1 MITSRKSRKTG
12 NTVLMFDFQ
21 PEKTVYQAVIE
32 LTIDGKSKIIPFRC
46 TGRDCQR
53 FMKDIELESAS
64 SPVTISYILTTTLTG
79 KTERFKDSE
88 TNLKII
94 SETESSVTL
103 IPERERG
110 SKTLLIR
117 SKKFPFRKTSKM
129 SPEDEDRLVKEYE
142 QIILSNPELMQA
154 IEFIAQGSSDN
165 EEVAGNSDDL
175 DVLNLA
181 RQIDDNASDEEISK
195 KLFNLVFNEKS
206 EEEKI
211 SECLEKIEEL
221 ASECISDS
229 ANIEKHFEKFKKYI
243 FNNTNLLGKM
253 SPENYSYVRKLIR
266 TVKSLM
272 SACKKIT
279 SKKSRSEAL
288 RKFCDK
294 TELDDNVQSI
304 QNITKK
310 MSEKS
315 SKNFSNNSV
324 NTEKVSEKSLNN
336 SEKSLNNLK
345 NSEKV
350 EKVSE
355 NSETNSDISENVL
368 NNSETSL
375 QNSEKSSNS
384 GKSLNNSVNSEEVE
398 KVSENLSNNSETNFK
413 TNSEINSF
421 NYVQGISTNLSE
433 NIAGFT

>member
-46 TGRDCQR
+46 TGRDGQR

-64 SPVTISYILTTTLTG
+64 SPVTLSYILTTTLTG
-79 KTERFKDSE
+79 KTERYKDSE

-94 SETESSVTL
+94 SETDNSITL
-103 IPERERG
+103 FPKREKG

-129 SPEDEDRLVKEYE
+129 SPEEEEKLVKEYE

-165 EEVAGNSDDL
+165 EEVDNNSEDL

-195 KLFNLVFNEKS
+195 KLYNLIFNEKS

-288 RKFCDK
+288 HKFCDK

-304 QNITKK
+304 QKITKK
-310 MSEKS
+310 ISEKS
-315 SKNFSNNSV
+315 S
-324 NTEKVSEKSLNN
+324 
-336 SEKSLNNLK
+336 
-345 NSEKV
+345 
-350 EKVSE
+350 
-355 NSETNSDISENVL
+355 

-375 QNSEKSSNS
+375 QNS
-384 GKSLNNSVNSEEVE
+384 GKVE
-398 KVSENLSNNSETNFK
+398 KVSENLSNNSEKSSNNSENVLNNSEK
-413 TNSEINSF
+413 YLNKSEKVEKVEKVSENSEINSF
-421 NYVQGISTNLSE
+421 NYVQGISMNLSE
-433 NIAGFT
+433 NITGFT

>member
-1 MITSRKSRKTG
+1 MITSRRSRKTR

-46 TGRDCQR
+46 TGRDGQR

-79 KTERFKDSE
+79 KTEKFKDSE

-94 SETESSVTL
+94 SETDDSVTL

-110 SKTLLIR
+110 SKPLRMR
-117 SKKFPFRKTSKM
+117 SKKFPFKKTSKM
-129 SPEDEDRLVKEYE
+129 SPEEEEKLVKEYE
-142 QIILSNPELMQA
+142 QIILNNPELMQA

-211 SECLEKIEEL
+211 TECLEKIEEL

-304 QNITKK
+304 QNIAKK
-310 MSEKS
+310 NSEKS
-315 SKNFSNNSV
+315 S
-324 NTEKVSEKSLNN
+324 NN
-336 SEKSLNNLK
+336 SETNLK
-345 NSEKV
+345 NSEK
-350 EKVSE
+350 
-355 NSETNSDISENVL
+355 
-368 NNSETSL
+368 
-375 QNSEKSSNS
+375 
-384 GKSLNNSVNSEEVE
+384 VE
-398 KVSENLSNNSETNFK
+398 KVSENLSNNSETNSNNSEK
-413 TNSEINSF
+413 VEKVSEKLSNNSEINSF

-433 NIAGFT
+433 NITGFT

>member
-32 LTIDGKSKIIPFRC
+32 LTIDGKSKIIPFKC
-46 TGRDCQR
+46 TGYNGQR
-53 FMKDIELESAS
+53 FMKDIELERPAS
-64 SPVTISYILTTTLTG
+64 SVTISYILTTTLTG
-79 KTERFKDSE
+79 KTEKYKDSE
-88 TNLKII
+88 TNLKVI
-94 SETESSVTL
+94 SETDDSITL
-103 IPERERG
+103 FPKREKG

-129 SPEDEDRLVKEYE
+129 SPEEEDRLVKEYE

-165 EEVAGNSDDL
+165 EEVDNNSEDL

-195 KLFNLVFNEKS
+195 KLYNLIFNEKS

-243 FNNTNLLGKM
+243 INNTNLLGKM

-288 RKFCDK
+288 HKFCDK

-304 QNITKK
+304 QKITKRI
-310 MSEKS
+310 SEKS
-315 SKNFSNNSV
+315 SKNSETNLQNS
-324 NTEKVSEKSLNN
+324 EKVEEVSENSSNN
-336 SEKSLNNLK
+336 SEKSSNN
-345 NSEKV
+345 
-350 EKVSE
+350 
-355 NSETNSDISENVL
+355 SENVL
-368 NNSETSL
+368 NNSE
-375 QNSEKSSNS
+375 E
-384 GKSLNNSVNSEEVE
+384 SLN
-398 KVSENLSNNSETNFK
+398 
-413 TNSEINSF
+413 NSEINSF
-421 NYVQGISTNLSE
+421 NYVHGISTNLSE

>member
-46 TGRDCQR
+46 TGRDGQR
-53 FMKDIELESAS
+53 FMKDIELERPAS
-64 SPVTISYILTTTLTG
+64 SVTISYIVTTTLTG
-79 KTERFKDSE
+79 KTEKFKDSE

-94 SETESSVTL
+94 SETDDSVTL
-103 IPERERG
+103 IPEREKG
-110 SKTLLIR
+110 VKVQYFKHLKNTS
-117 SKKFPFRKTSKM
+117 RKTSKM
-129 SPEDEDRLVKEYE
+129 SSEDEEKLVKEYE

-165 EEVAGNSDDL
+165 EEVDSNSDDL

-195 KLFNLVFNEKS
+195 KLFNLVFDKKS

-211 SECLEKIEEL
+211 AECLEKIEEL
-221 ASECISDS
+221 GSECISDS

-288 RKFCDK
+288 HKFCDK

-310 MSEKS
+310 ISEKS
-315 SKNFSNNSV
+315 SKNLSNNSV
-324 NTEKVSEKSLNN
+324 NTEKVSEKSLKN
-336 SEKSLNNLK
+336 SEKSLNNLQ

-355 NSETNSDISENVL
+355 NSETNSN
-368 NNSETSL
+368 
-375 QNSEKSSNS
+375 NSEKSLKNS
-384 GKSLNNSVNSEEVE
+384 E
-398 KVSENLSNNSETNFK
+398 KVSE
-413 TNSEINSF
+413 NSEINSF

>member
-32 LTIDGKSKIIPFRC
+32 LTIDGKSQIIPFRC
-46 TGRDCQR
+46 TGRDGQR
-53 FMKDIELESAS
+53 FMKDIELERPAS
-64 SPVTISYILTTTLTG
+64 SVTLSYILTTTLTG
-79 KTERFKDSE
+79 KTEKFKDSE
-88 TNLKII
+88 TNLKVI
-94 SETESSVTL
+94 SETDDSVTL

-110 SKTLLIR
+110 SKTLLRR

-129 SPEDEDRLVKEYE
+129 SSEDEDRLVKEYE

-165 EEVAGNSDDL
+165 EEVDGNSDDL

-211 SECLEKIEEL
+211 AECLEKIEEL
-221 ASECISDS
+221 GSECISDS

-288 RKFCDK
+288 HKFCDK

-310 MSEKS
+310 I
-315 SKNFSNNSV
+315 
-324 NTEKVSEKSLNN
+324 SEKSLN
-336 SEKSLNNLK
+336 
-345 NSEKV
+345 
-350 EKVSE
+350 
-355 NSETNSDISENVL
+355 
-368 NNSETSL
+368 SETSL
-375 QNSEKSSNS
+375 N
-384 GKSLNNSVNSEEVE
+384 NSEEVE
-398 KVSENLSNNSETNFK
+398 KVSENLSNNSETNSNNSEK
-413 TNSEINSF
+413 VSENSETNSNNSEKSLKNSEKVSENSEIDSF

>member
-46 TGRDCQR
+46 TGRDGQR
-53 FMKDIELESAS
+53 FMKEIELESAS
-64 SPVTISYILTTTLTG
+64 SPVTLSYILTTTLTG
-79 KTERFKDSE
+79 KTEKFKDSE

-94 SETESSVTL
+94 SETDDSITL
-103 IPERERG
+103 FPKREKGVKVQYFKRL
-110 SKTLLIR
+110 KNT
-117 SKKFPFRKTSKM
+117 PRKTSKM
-129 SPEDEDRLVKEYE
+129 TPEEEEKLVKEYE
-142 QIILSNPELMQA
+142 QIILNNPELMQA

-165 EEVAGNSDDL
+165 EEVPEDSEDL

-195 KLFNLVFNEKS
+195 KLYNLVFNEKS

-211 SECLEKIEEL
+211 AECLEKIEEL
-221 ASECISDS
+221 GSECISDS

-310 MSEKS
+310 ISEKS
-315 SKNFSNNSV
+315 SNNSV
-324 NTEKVSEKSLNN
+324 NSDNSETSLQNSVKTETNFKTNLEEVRKVEKVSKNLSNNSEINSNNSEKSLNN
-336 SEKSLNNLK
+336 SE
-345 NSEKV
+345 
-350 EKVSE
+350 
-355 NSETNSDISENVL
+355 T
-368 NNSETSL
+368 
-375 QNSEKSSNS
+375 
-384 GKSLNNSVNSEEVE
+384 
-398 KVSENLSNNSETNFK
+398 
-413 TNSEINSF
+413 NSF

-433 NIAGFT
+433 NITGFT

>member
-1 MITSRKSRKTG
+1 MITSRRSRKTG

-46 TGRDCQR
+46 TGRDGQR
-53 FMKDIELESAS
+53 FMKDIELECAS
-64 SPVTISYILTTTLTG
+64 SPVTLSYILTTTLTG
-79 KTERFKDSE
+79 KTEKFKDSE

-94 SETESSVTL
+94 SETDNSVTL
-103 IPERERG
+103 IPEREKGVKAQYFKRLKNT
-110 SKTLLIR
+110 S
-117 SKKFPFRKTSKM
+117 RKTSKM
-129 SPEDEDRLVKEYE
+129 TPEEEEKLVKEYE
-142 QIILSNPELMQA
+142 QIILNNPELMQA

-165 EEVAGNSDDL
+165 EEVLEDSEDL

-195 KLFNLVFNEKS
+195 KLYNLVFNEKS

-211 SECLEKIEEL
+211 TECLEKIEEL
-221 ASECISDS
+221 GSECISDS

-310 MSEKS
+310 I
-315 SKNFSNNSV
+315 
-324 NTEKVSEKSLNN
+324 SEKSLNN
-336 SEKSLNNLK
+336 SETNLK
-345 NSEKV
+345 NSE
-350 EKVSE
+350 
-355 NSETNSDISENVL
+355 TNS
-368 NNSETSL
+368 NNSE
-375 QNSEKSSNS
+375 K
-384 GKSLNNSVNSEEVE
+384 VE
-398 KVSENLSNNSETNFK
+398 KVSENLSNNSET
-413 TNSEINSF
+413 NSF

-433 NIAGFT
+433 NITGFT

>member
-32 LTIDGKSKIIPFRC
+32 LTIDGKSQIIPFRC
-46 TGRDCQR
+46 TGRDGQR

-64 SPVTISYILTTTLTG
+64 SPVTLSYILTTTLTG
-79 KTERFKDSE
+79 KTEKFKDSE
-88 TNLKII
+88 TNLKVI
-94 SETESSVTL
+94 SETESSITL
-103 IPERERG
+103 FPKRERG

-129 SPEDEDRLVKEYE
+129 SPEDEEKLVKEYE

-154 IEFIAQGSSDN
+154 IEFLAQGSSDN

-253 SPENYSYVRKLIR
+253 SPENYAYVRKLIR

-288 RKFCDK
+288 HKFCDK

-310 MSEKS
+310 ISENSEKS
-315 SKNFSNNSV
+315 LKNSENFSNNSV
-324 NTEKVSEKSLNN
+324 NSEINFKKNSGNSEKVPEKCLNNSETNSDNSDNSEKSLNN
-336 SEKSLNNLK
+336 SG
-345 NSEKV
+345 KV
-350 EKVSE
+350 EKVPE
-355 NSETNSDISENVL
+355 NDV
-368 NNSETSL
+368 
-375 QNSEKSSNS
+375 
-384 GKSLNNSVNSEEVE
+384 
-398 KVSENLSNNSETNFK
+398 
-413 TNSEINSF
+413 
-421 NYVQGISTNLSE
+421 NYVYDISTNLSE
-433 NIAGFT
+433 NITGFT

>member
-32 LTIDGKSKIIPFRC
+32 LTIDGKSQIIPFRC
-46 TGRDCQR
+46 TGRDGQR

-64 SPVTISYILTTTLTG
+64 SPVTLSYILTTTLTG
-79 KTERFKDSE
+79 KTEKFKDSE
-88 TNLKII
+88 TNLRVI
-94 SETESSVTL
+94 SETDDSVTL
-103 IPERERG
+103 FPEREKG
-110 SKTLLIR
+110 SKPLLRR

-129 SPEDEDRLVKEYE
+129 TPEDEEKLVKEYE
-142 QIILSNPELMQA
+142 QIILNNPELMQA

-181 RQIDDNASDEEISK
+181 RQIDDNASDSEISK
-195 KLFNLVFNEKS
+195 KLYNLVFNEKS
-206 EEEKI
+206 EEDKI
-211 SECLEKIEEL
+211 TECLEKIEEL
-221 ASECISDS
+221 GSECISDS

-253 SPENYSYVRKLIR
+253 SPEDYSYVRKLIR

-310 MSEKS
+310 
-315 SKNFSNNSV
+315 
-324 NTEKVSEKSLNN
+324 
-336 SEKSLNNLK
+336 
-345 NSEKV
+345 
-350 EKVSE
+350 
-355 NSETNSDISENVL
+355 ISA
-368 NNSETSL
+368 
-375 QNSEKSSNS
+375 
-384 GKSLNNSVNSEEVE
+384 NSEECSNTSGKVE
-398 KVSENLSNNSETNFK
+398 KVSENLSNNSETNSNNLENILNNSETNSK
-413 TNSEINSF
+413 NSVNSEINF
-421 NYVQGISTNLSE
+421 KKNYGNSEKVPENDVNYAYDISTNLSE
-433 NIAGFT
+433 NITGFT

>member
-46 TGRDCQR
+46 TGRDGQR
-53 FMKDIELESAS
+53 FMKDIELERPAS
-64 SPVTISYILTTTLTG
+64 SVTISYILTTTLTG
-79 KTERFKDSE
+79 KTEKFKDSE

-94 SETESSVTL
+94 SETDDSITL

-117 SKKFPFRKTSKM
+117 SKTFPFRKTSKM

-221 ASECISDS
+221 GSECISDS

-288 RKFCDK
+288 HKFCDK

-310 MSEKS
+310 ISEKS

-336 SEKSLNNLK
+336 SEKSLNNLQNSGKVEKVSENSETNSNNSEKSLK

-355 NSETNSDISENVL
+355 NSEID
-368 NNSETSL
+368 
-375 QNSEKSSNS
+375 
-384 GKSLNNSVNSEEVE
+384 
-398 KVSENLSNNSETNFK
+398 
-413 TNSEINSF
+413 SF

-433 NIAGFT
+433 NITGFT

>member
-12 NTVLMFDFQ
+12 NAVLMFDFQ

-46 TGRDCQR
+46 TGRDGQR

-64 SPVTISYILTTTLTG
+64 SPVTLSYILTTTLTG
-79 KTERFKDSE
+79 KTEKYKDSE
-88 TNLKII
+88 TNLKVI
-94 SETESSVTL
+94 SETDDSVTL
-103 IPERERG
+103 IPEREKG
-110 SKTLLIR
+110 SKPLLRR

-129 SPEDEDRLVKEYE
+129 TPEDEEKLVKEYE
-142 QIILSNPELMQA
+142 QIILNNPELMQA

-165 EEVAGNSDDL
+165 EEVPEDSEDL

-195 KLFNLVFNEKS
+195 KLYNLVFNEKS

-211 SECLEKIEEL
+211 AECLEKIEEL
-221 ASECISDS
+221 ASDCISDS

-288 RKFCDK
+288 HKFCDK

-310 MSEKS
+310 ISETS
-315 SKNFSNNSV
+315 LQNSEEI
-324 NTEKVSEKSLNN
+324 EKVSENLSNNLETNSNNSENVLNN
-336 SEKSLNNLK
+336 SEKSLNN
-345 NSEKV
+345 
-350 EKVSE
+350 
-355 NSETNSDISENVL
+355 
-368 NNSETSL
+368 
-375 QNSEKSSNS
+375 
-384 GKSLNNSVNSEEVE
+384 
-398 KVSENLSNNSETNFK
+398 
-413 TNSEINSF
+413 SEINSF
-421 NYVQGISTNLSE
+421 NYIQGISTNLSE

>member
-46 TGRDCQR
+46 TGRDGQR
-53 FMKDIELESAS
+53 FMKEIELESAS
-64 SPVTISYILTTTLTG
+64 SPVTISYIVTTTLTG
-79 KTERFKDSE
+79 KTEKFKDSE
-88 TNLKII
+88 TNLKVI

-103 IPERERG
+103 FPKREKGVKVQYFKRL
-110 SKTLLIR
+110 KNT
-117 SKKFPFRKTSKM
+117 PRKTSKM
-129 SPEDEDRLVKEYE
+129 SPEEEEKLVKEYE

-253 SPENYSYVRKLIR
+253 SPENYAYVRKLIR

-279 SKKSRSEAL
+279 SKKLRSEAL
-288 RKFCDK
+288 HKFCDK

-310 MSEKS
+310 ISEKS
-315 SKNFSNNSV
+315 SKNSENFSNNSV
-324 NTEKVSEKSLNN
+324 NSETNSNNSEKSLNN
-336 SEKSLNNLK
+336 SENSERNLQ

-355 NSETNSDISENVL
+355 FSETNSN
-368 NNSETSL
+368 
-375 QNSEKSSNS
+375 NSEKSL
-384 GKSLNNSVNSEEVE
+384 K
-398 KVSENLSNNSETNFK
+398 
-413 TNSEINSF
+413 NSEINSF
-421 NYVQGISTNLSE
+421 NYVQDISTNLSE
-433 NIAGFT
+433 NITGFT

>member
-21 PEKTVYQAVIE
+21 PEFSVYQALIE
-32 LTIDGKSKIIPFRC
+32 LTLDGKSKIIPFKC
-46 TGRDCQR
+46 TGYDGQR
-53 FMKDIELESAS
+53 FMKDIELERPAS
-64 SPVTISYILTTTLTG
+64 SVTLSYILTTTLTG
-79 KTERFKDSE
+79 KTEKFKDSE
-88 TNLKII
+88 TNLKVI
-94 SETESSVTL
+94 SETESSITL
-103 IPERERG
+103 IPEREKGVKVQYFKRL
-110 SKTLLIR
+110 KNT
-117 SKKFPFRKTSKM
+117 PRKPKM
-129 SPEDEDRLVKEYE
+129 SSDEEEKLVKEYE

-165 EEVAGNSDDL
+165 DEVSDNSDDL

-221 ASECISDS
+221 GSECISDS

-253 SPENYSYVRKLIR
+253 SPENYAYVRKLIR

-310 MSEKS
+310 ISEKS
-315 SKNFSNNSV
+315 SKNSENFSNN
-324 NTEKVSEKSLNN
+324 SEKSLNN
-336 SEKSLNNLK
+336 SEKVSENFSN
-345 NSEKV
+345 NSETNSDN
-350 EKVSE
+350 SE
-355 NSETNSDISENVL
+355 NSETN
-368 NNSETSL
+368 L
-375 QNSEKSSNS
+375 Q
-384 GKSLNNSVNSEEVE
+384 NSEEVE
-398 KVSENLSNNSETNFK
+398 KVSENDV
-413 TNSEINSF
+413 
-421 NYVQGISTNLSE
+421 NYVYDISSNLSE
-433 NIAGFT
+433 NITGFT

>member
-46 TGRDCQR
+46 TGRDGQR

-64 SPVTISYILTTTLTG
+64 SPVTLSYILTTTLTG
-79 KTERFKDSE
+79 KTEKFKDYE

-94 SETESSVTL
+94 SETDDSVTL

-110 SKTLLIR
+110 SKPLLRR

-129 SPEDEDRLVKEYE
+129 SSEEEEKLVKEYE
-142 QIILSNPELMQA
+142 QIILNNPELMQA

-165 EEVAGNSDDL
+165 EEVAGNSEDL

-279 SKKSRSEAL
+279 IKKSRSEAL
-288 RKFCDK
+288 HKFCDK
-294 TELDDNVQSI
+294 TELDDDVQSI
-304 QNITKK
+304 QDITKK
-310 MSEKS
+310 IFVKTEKS
-315 SKNFSNNSV
+315 LNNSGKVEEVSENLSNNSV
-324 NTEKVSEKSLNN
+324 NSELNFKKNSGNSEKVPEKCLNNSETNSDNSDNSEKSLNN
-336 SEKSLNNLK
+336 SEEI
-345 NSEKV
+345 EKV
-350 EKVSE
+350 PE
-355 NSETNSDISENVL
+355 NDV
-368 NNSETSL
+368 
-375 QNSEKSSNS
+375 
-384 GKSLNNSVNSEEVE
+384 
-398 KVSENLSNNSETNFK
+398 
-413 TNSEINSF
+413 
-421 NYVQGISTNLSE
+421 NYVYNISTNLSE
-433 NIAGFT
+433 NITGFT

>member
-46 TGRDCQR
+46 TGRDGQR
-53 FMKDIELESAS
+53 FMKDIELERPTS
-64 SPVTISYILTTTLTG
+64 SVTLSYILTTTLTG
-79 KTERFKDSE
+79 KTEKYKDSE

-94 SETESSVTL
+94 SETDNSVTL

-110 SKTLLIR
+110 SKTLLRR

-129 SPEDEDRLVKEYE
+129 SPEEEDRLVKEYE

-221 ASECISDS
+221 GSECISDS

-288 RKFCDK
+288 HKFCDK

-310 MSEKS
+310 ISEKS

-324 NTEKVSEKSLNN
+324 NADN
-336 SEKSLNNLK
+336 SETSLQ
-345 NSEKV
+345 NSGEV

-355 NSETNSDISENVL
+355 NSETNSD
-368 NNSETSL
+368 
-375 QNSEKSSNS
+375 NSEKSL
-384 GKSLNNSVNSEEVE
+384 KNSVNT
-398 KVSENLSNNSETNFK
+398 ETNFK
-413 TNSEINSF
+413 INSEINSF

>member
-32 LTIDGKSKIIPFRC
+32 LTIDEKSKIIPFRC
-46 TGRDCQR
+46 TGRDGQR

-64 SPVTISYILTTTLTG
+64 SPVTLSYILTTTLTG
-79 KTERFKDSE
+79 KTEKFKDSE

-94 SETESSVTL
+94 SETDDSVTL
-103 IPERERG
+103 IPEREKG
-110 SKTLLIR
+110 SKPLLRR
-117 SKKFPFRKTSKM
+117 SKKFPFKKTSKM
-129 SPEDEDRLVKEYE
+129 TPEEEEKLVKEYE
-142 QIILSNPELMQA
+142 QIILNNPELMQA

-288 RKFCDK
+288 HKFCDK

-310 MSEKS
+310 ISEKS
-315 SKNFSNNSV
+315 SNNSETNSNNSECV
-324 NTEKVSEKSLNN
+324 LNNAEKVEKVSENLSNNSENVLNN
-336 SEKSLNNLK
+336 SENSERNLQ

-355 NSETNSDISENVL
+355 NSEM
-368 NNSETSL
+368 
-375 QNSEKSSNS
+375 
-384 GKSLNNSVNSEEVE
+384 
-398 KVSENLSNNSETNFK
+398 
-413 TNSEINSF
+413 NSF

-433 NIAGFT
+433 NITGFT

>member
-1 MITSRKSRKTG
+1 MITSRRSRKTG

-21 PEKTVYQAVIE
+21 PDKTVYQAVIE

-46 TGRDCQR
+46 TGRDGQR

-64 SPVTISYILTTTLTG
+64 SPVTLSYILTTTLTG
-79 KTERFKDSE
+79 KTEKFKDSE
-88 TNLKII
+88 TNLKVI
-94 SETESSVTL
+94 SETDNSVTL
-103 IPERERG
+103 IPEREKGVKAQYFKRL
-110 SKTLLIR
+110 KNT
-117 SKKFPFRKTSKM
+117 PRKTSKM
-129 SPEDEDRLVKEYE
+129 SPEEEEKLVKEYE
-142 QIILSNPELMQA
+142 QIILNNPELMQA

-165 EEVAGNSDDL
+165 EEVPENSEDL

-195 KLFNLVFNEKS
+195 KLYNLVFNEKS

-211 SECLEKIEEL
+211 TECLEKIEEL
-221 ASECISDS
+221 GSECISDS

-279 SKKSRSEAL
+279 SKNSRSEAL

-294 TELDDNVQSI
+294 TELDDNTQSI
-304 QNITKK
+304 QTITKK
-310 MSEKS
+310 ISVKTEKS
-315 SKNFSNNSV
+315 
-324 NTEKVSEKSLNN
+324 
-336 SEKSLNNLK
+336 
-345 NSEKV
+345 
-350 EKVSE
+350 
-355 NSETNSDISENVL
+355 L

-375 QNSEKSSNS
+375 QNSEK
-384 GKSLNNSVNSEEVE
+384 VE
-398 KVSENLSNNSETNFK
+398 KVSENLSNNSETSLKNSEK
-413 TNSEINSF
+413 NSNNSETNSNNSGNILNNSETNSF
-421 NYVQGISTNLSE
+421 NYVQGISSNLSE
-433 NIAGFT
+433 NTTGFT

>member
-46 TGRDCQR
+46 TGRDGQR
-53 FMKDIELESAS
+53 FMKEIELESAS
-64 SPVTISYILTTTLTG
+64 SPVTISYIVTTTLTG
-79 KTERFKDSE
+79 KTEKFKDSE
-88 TNLKII
+88 TNLKVI
-94 SETESSVTL
+94 SETESSITL
-103 IPERERG
+103 FPKREKGVKVQYFKRL
-110 SKTLLIR
+110 KNT
-117 SKKFPFRKTSKM
+117 PRKTSKM
-129 SPEDEDRLVKEYE
+129 SPEEEEKLVKEYE

-243 FNNTNLLGKM
+243 FNNANLLGKM

-288 RKFCDK
+288 HKFCDK

-304 QNITKK
+304 QNFTKK
-310 MSEKS
+310 ISEKS
-315 SKNFSNNSV
+315 SEKSSNSERSSNNS
-324 NTEKVSEKSLNN
+324 EN
-336 SEKSLNNLK
+336 SKRNLQ

-355 NSETNSDISENVL
+355 FSETNSNISE
-368 NNSETSL
+368 
-375 QNSEKSSNS
+375 
-384 GKSLNNSVNSEEVE
+384 KSLNNSV
-398 KVSENLSNNSETNFK
+398 NSETNFK
-413 TNSEINSF
+413 TNSEIDSF
-421 NYVQGISTNLSE
+421 NYVQDVSTNLSE
-433 NIAGFT
+433 NITGFT

>member
-1 MITSRKSRKTG
+1 MITSRRSRKTG

-21 PEKTVYQAVIE
+21 PDKTVYQAVIE

-46 TGRDCQR
+46 TGRDGQR
-53 FMKDIELESAS
+53 FMKDIELECAS
-64 SPVTISYILTTTLTG
+64 SPVTLSYILTTTLTG
-79 KTERFKDSE
+79 KTEKFKDSE

-94 SETESSVTL
+94 SETDDSVTL

-110 SKTLLIR
+110 SKPLLRR

-129 SPEDEDRLVKEYE
+129 TPEEEEKLVKEYE
-142 QIILSNPELMQA
+142 QIILNNPELMQA

-165 EEVAGNSDDL
+165 EEVPENSEDL

-195 KLFNLVFNEKS
+195 KLYNLVFNEKS

-211 SECLEKIEEL
+211 AECLEKIEEL
-221 ASECISDS
+221 GSECISDS

-253 SPENYSYVRKLIR
+253 SPEDYSYVRKLIR

-294 TELDDNVQSI
+294 TELDDSVQSI

-310 MSEKS
+310 ISEKS
-315 SKNFSNNSV
+315 SNNSV
-324 NTEKVSEKSLNN
+324 N
-336 SEKSLNNLK
+336 
-345 NSEKV
+345 
-350 EKVSE
+350 
-355 NSETNSDISENVL
+355 SD
-368 NNSETSL
+368 NSETSL
-375 QNSEKSSNS
+375 QNSVKTETNFKTN
-384 GKSLNNSVNSEEVE
+384 LEEVRKVE
-398 KVSENLSNNSETNFK
+398 KVSENLSNNSEINSN
-413 TNSEINSF
+413 NSEKSLNNSETNSF
-421 NYVQGISTNLSE
+421 NYVEGISTNLSE
-433 NIAGFT
+433 NITGFT

>member
-46 TGRDCQR
+46 TGRDGQR
-53 FMKDIELESAS
+53 FMKDIELERPAS
-64 SPVTISYILTTTLTG
+64 SVTLSYILTTTLTG
-79 KTERFKDSE
+79 KTEKFKDSE

-94 SETESSVTL
+94 SETDDSITL
-103 IPERERG
+103 IPEREKG
-110 SKTLLIR
+110 VKVQYFKHLKNTS
-117 SKKFPFRKTSKM
+117 RKTSKM
-129 SPEDEDRLVKEYE
+129 SPEDEEKLVKEYE
-142 QIILSNPELMQA
+142 QIILSNPELMKA

-165 EEVAGNSDDL
+165 EEVPEDSEDL

-211 SECLEKIEEL
+211 AECLEKIEEL

-288 RKFCDK
+288 HKFCDK

-310 MSEKS
+310 ISEKS

-336 SEKSLNNLK
+336 SEKSLNNLQ

-355 NSETNSDISENVL
+355 NLSNNSETNS
-368 NNSETSL
+368 NNSE
-375 QNSEKSSNS
+375 
-384 GKSLNNSVNSEEVE
+384 KSLNNSV
-398 KVSENLSNNSETNFK
+398 NSETNFK

-433 NIAGFT
+433 NITGFT

>member
-12 NTVLMFDFQ
+12 NTILMFDFQ

-46 TGRDCQR
+46 TGRDGQR
-53 FMKDIELESAS
+53 FMKEIELESAS
-64 SPVTISYILTTTLTG
+64 SPVTISYIVTTTLTG
-79 KTERFKDSE
+79 KTEKFKDSE
-88 TNLKII
+88 TNLKVI
-94 SETESSVTL
+94 SETESSITL
-103 IPERERG
+103 FPKREKGVKVQYFKRL
-110 SKTLLIR
+110 KNT
-117 SKKFPFRKTSKM
+117 PRKTSKM
-129 SPEDEDRLVKEYE
+129 SPEEEEKLVKEYE

-288 RKFCDK
+288 HKFCDK

-310 MSEKS
+310 ISENSEKS
-315 SKNFSNNSV
+315 LKNSENFSNNSV
-324 NTEKVSEKSLNN
+324 NSETNSNNSEKSLNN
-336 SEKSLNNLK
+336 SENSERNLQ

-355 NSETNSDISENVL
+355 FSETNSNISE
-368 NNSETSL
+368 
-375 QNSEKSSNS
+375 
-384 GKSLNNSVNSEEVE
+384 KSLNNSE
-398 KVSENLSNNSETNFK
+398 NSETNFK
-413 TNSEINSF
+413 TNSEKSLNNSEIDSF
-421 NYVQGISTNLSE
+421 NYVQDVSTNLSE

>member
-32 LTIDGKSKIIPFRC
+32 LTIDGKSQIIPFRC
-46 TGRDCQR
+46 TGRDGQR

-64 SPVTISYILTTTLTG
+64 SPVTLSYIVTTTLTG
-79 KTERFKDSE
+79 KTEKFKDSE
-88 TNLKII
+88 TNLKVI
-94 SETESSVTL
+94 SETDNSITL
-103 IPERERG
+103 FPKRERG

-129 SPEDEDRLVKEYE
+129 SPEDEEKLVKEYE
-142 QIILSNPELMQA
+142 QIILSNPELMKA

-165 EEVAGNSDDL
+165 EEVDSNSDDL

-211 SECLEKIEEL
+211 TECLEKIEEL
-221 ASECISDS
+221 GSECISDS

-288 RKFCDK
+288 HKFCDK

-310 MSEKS
+310 
-315 SKNFSNNSV
+315 
-324 NTEKVSEKSLNN
+324 
-336 SEKSLNNLK
+336 
-345 NSEKV
+345 
-350 EKVSE
+350 
-355 NSETNSDISENVL
+355 ISE
-368 NNSETSL
+368 
-375 QNSEKSSNS
+375 
-384 GKSLNNSVNSEEVE
+384 KSLNNSVNSDNSETSLKNSE
-398 KVSENLSNNSETNFK
+398 KCSNNSETNSNNSENVLNNSGK
-413 TNSEINSF
+413 VEKVSDNSEINSF
-421 NYVQGISTNLSE
+421 NYVQDVSMNLSE

>member
-32 LTIDGKSKIIPFRC
+32 LTIDDKSKIIPFRC
-46 TGRDCQR
+46 TGRDGQR

-79 KTERFKDSE
+79 KTEKFKDSE

-94 SETESSVTL
+94 SETDDSVTL

-110 SKTLLIR
+110 SKTLLRR

-129 SPEDEDRLVKEYE
+129 SPEEEEKLVKEYE

-288 RKFCDK
+288 HKFCDK

-310 MSEKS
+310 ISEKS

-355 NSETNSDISENVL
+355 NSETNSN
-368 NNSETSL
+368 
-375 QNSEKSSNS
+375 NSEKSLKNS
-384 GKSLNNSVNSEEVE
+384 E
-398 KVSENLSNNSETNFK
+398 KVSEN
-413 TNSEINSF
+413 SEIDSF

>member
-46 TGRDCQR
+46 TGRDGQR
-53 FMKDIELESAS
+53 FMKDIELESATS
-64 SPVTISYILTTTLTG
+64 SVTISYILTTTLTG
-79 KTERFKDSE
+79 KTEKYKDSE

-103 IPERERG
+103 IPEREKG
-110 SKTLLIR
+110 SKPLRMR

-129 SPEDEDRLVKEYE
+129 SSEEEEKLVKEYE
-142 QIILSNPELMQA
+142 QIILNNPELMQA
-154 IEFIAQGSSDN
+154 IEFLAQGSSDN
-165 EEVAGNSDDL
+165 EEVDSNSDDL

-195 KLFNLVFNEKS
+195 KLYDLVFNEKS

-253 SPENYSYVRKLIR
+253 SPDNYAYVRKLIR

-288 RKFCDK
+288 HKFCDK

-304 QNITKK
+304 QGITKK
-310 MSEKS
+310 NSEK
-315 SKNFSNNSV
+315 NLQN
-324 NTEKVSEKSLNN
+324 SEKSLNN
-336 SEKSLNNLK
+336 SEKN
-345 NSEKV
+345 
-350 EKVSE
+350 
-355 NSETNSDISENVL
+355 
-368 NNSETSL
+368 L
-375 QNSEKSSNS
+375 QNSEKSSN
-384 GKSLNNSVNSEEVE
+384 NSEEIE
-398 KVSENLSNNSETNFK
+398 KVSENDV
-413 TNSEINSF
+413 
-421 NYVQGISTNLSE
+421 NYVYDISSNLSE